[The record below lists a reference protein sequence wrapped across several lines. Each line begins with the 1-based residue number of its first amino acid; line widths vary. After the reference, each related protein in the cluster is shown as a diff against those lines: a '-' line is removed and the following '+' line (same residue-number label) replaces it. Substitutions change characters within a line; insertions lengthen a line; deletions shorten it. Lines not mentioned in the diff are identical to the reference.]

1 MALSSTTIKNIADK
15 ADRPESQLKMQT
27 LASQIR
33 AANSAKKFGSSPLSQ
48 NFGESLAA
56 SLCDPLFW
64 KKVDILLRFPFK

>member
-1 MALSSTTIKNIADK
+1 MALSSTTIKSIADK
-15 ADRPESQLKMQT
+15 SDRPEALLKMQS

-33 AANSAKKFGSSPLSQ
+33 AATSAKKFGSTSLSIS
-48 NFGESLAA
+48 FGESLAA